1 MGIRTKLLIICTAV
15 ITACSPRPP
24 QDAVLTDEYPP
35 IFPLYADSVVIPPN
49 IAPFNFILPDSM
61 NTAVVVISNTPQ
73 SLSRTTAVFKGNNI
87 RIPIKKWRTL
97 CAPCAPVSREAS
109 AAGSEIVQTVTV
121 TVYHGGK
128 QYKPLH
134 WLVSS
139 DSIDP
144 CIVYRLVLPI
154 DGANQTISINERE
167 LSSFKTRPVVQNTA
181 VKHTCFNCHSF
192 QNYNG
197 GRMILQ
203 LRSPRG
209 LLIKDENGTR
219 TVIPPPMQSIKGQ
232 TVPDEEAAQS
242 GLLYSSWH
250 PTQNH
255 IVFSAGGRAPV
266 CFYMPA
272 GEQYYYNQSET
283 NSCLVSY
290 NNGEWL
296 LITHDTAE
304 YSYPTWHPDGR
315 TLFFVRS
322 TKKPAAPYPDSPEWL
337 AEYSFD
343 ICYMRYD
350 PAAGEF
356 EDTVYTLVKAADFA
370 KELEQNCN
378 GVFSSNGIY
387 GQVPPSGGSFGAPR
401 VNPDG
406 TLLVAAYSRYAGI
419 QIRSYAVLVGVPLWG
434 GDTFAQPSADAGK
447 PRILSEISDPLGRGD
462 SWASFSSNGKWL
474 MFVSKRI
481 DGYFTQAYFAHI
493 DGRVEHDTKTINT
506 PFPLPQQT
514 GSYYRQTP
522 KAVNQPEFIAT
533 PLAHTSRLC
542 Q

>member
-1 MGIRTKLLIICTAV
+1 MDIKTKLLIVCTTVVA
-15 ITACSPRPP
+15 ACSPRPP
-24 QDAVLTDEYPP
+24 QEAVLTDEYPP
-35 IFPLYADSVVIPPN
+35 IFPFYADSVVIPPN
-49 IAPFNFILPDSM
+49 IAPLNFVLPDSM
-61 NTAVVVISNTPQ
+61 NNAVVVISNEPQ
-73 SLSRTTAVFKGNNI
+73 SLNETVTAFRGNDI

-97 CAPCAPVSREAS
+97 CAPASRKTSVVS
-109 AAGSEIVQTVTV
+109 SEIVQTVIV

-128 QYKPLH
+128 RYKPLN

-144 CIVYRLVLPI
+144 RIVYRLVLPT
-154 DGANQTISINERE
+154 DGVYQTISVNERE

-181 VKHTCFNCHSF
+181 IKHSCFNCHSF

-197 GRMILQ
+197 NRMILQ
-203 LRSPRG
+203 LRNPRG

-219 TVIPPPMQSIKGQ
+219 AVIPPSMQSIKDQ
-232 TVPDEEAAQS
+232 MIPDEDVAQS

-255 IVFSAGGRAPV
+255 IVFSAGSRAPV

-296 LITHDTAE
+296 LLTHDDSE
-304 YSYPTWHPDGR
+304 YSYPAWHPDGR

-322 TKKPAAPYPDSPEWL
+322 TKKPTQPYPDNPEWL

-350 PAAGEF
+350 SAARKF
-356 EDTVYTLVKAADFA
+356 ADTIYTLVKAADFA
-370 KELEQNCN
+370 KDLERSRN
-378 GVFSSNGIY
+378 GVFSSNGVY
-387 GQVPPSGGSFGAPR
+387 GRTPPSGGSFGVPR
-401 VNPDG
+401 VSPDG
-406 TLLVAAYSRYAGI
+406 TLLVATYSRHAGNPVRSYGVLAGI
-419 QIRSYAVLVGVPLWG
+419 PLWRE
-434 GDTFAQPSADAGK
+434 DTHAPSSAGAVK

-474 MFVSKRI
+474 MFVSKRV
-481 DGYFTQAYFAHI
+481 DGYFTQVYFSHI
-493 DGRVEHDTKTINT
+493 DEGGERRVCENFDIPAISS
-506 PFPLPQQT
+506 PFLLPQQT
-514 GSYYRQTP
+514 GDYYRRAS
-522 KAVNQPEFIAT
+522 KAFNLPEFITTETA
-533 PLAHTSRLC
+533 L
-542 Q
+542 